1 VISANATGIRWGT
14 ERRLEFIEFRLFW
27 EGGVN
32 RSDLVDEFGVSVPQA
47 SKDLALYQAQAPD
60 NIRYDRSQKRYFAA
74 DAFVPKFIE
83 LDADAYLERL
93 SPTVHRVANIDSVG
107 HYGVDKLPIPQR
119 RIRPGVLRDL
129 LASARASQSIDI
141 LYQSMSSSRPEPL
154 WRRISPHAF
163 ATDGLRW
170 HTRAYCHL
178 DLKFKD
184 FILSRCLE
192 TREPGPAGSVPSQ
205 DRIWNTEFS
214 ALLIPNPKLS
224 ASQQEVIAQDFH
236 MEDGRAVITIRCA
249 MLYYFSKRLRLDVA
263 NRFDDPR
270 EAPVILKN
278 RDEFAV
284 ALEEAMR

>member
-1 VISANATGIRWGT
+1 VIAANAIGIRWGT

-74 DAFVPKFIE
+74 DTFVPKFID

-93 SPTVHRVANIDSVG
+93 SPTGHRIVNIDAVG
-107 HYGVDKLPIPQR
+107 NYGVEKLPIPQR
-119 RIRPGVLRDL
+119 RIRPGVLRGL
-129 LASARASQSIDI
+129 LASARAGQSIDI
-141 LYQSMSSSRPEPL
+141 LYQSMSGGRPEPL

-163 ATDGLRW
+163 ASDGLRW

-178 DLKFKD
+178 DHIFKD

-192 TREPGPAGSVPSQ
+192 VREPGPAGSVPSE
-205 DRIWNTEFS
+205 DRIWNSEFS

-224 ASQQEVIAQDFH
+224 PSQQEVIAQDFR
-236 MEDGRAVITIRCA
+236 MEDGRAVVTIRCA

-263 NRFDDPR
+263 DGFDDPR

-278 RDEFAV
+278 RDEFVV
-284 ALEEAMR
+284 ALTEAMR

>member
-1 VISANATGIRWGT
+1 MIATNTTGIRWGT

-32 RSDLVDEFGVSVPQA
+32 RSDLVEEFGVSVPQA

-60 NIRYDRSQKRYFAA
+60 NIRYDRSQKRYLAA
-74 DAFVPKFIE
+74 DAFVPKFIK
-83 LDADAYLERL
+83 LDADAYLEQL
-93 SPTVHRVANIDSVG
+93 TPNGHRIANIDAVG

-119 RIRPGVLRDL
+119 QIRPSVLRAL
-129 LASARASQSIDI
+129 LTSARAGQSIDI
-141 LYQSMSSSRPEPL
+141 LYQSMSSDRPKPL

-178 DLKFKD
+178 DRKFKD
-184 FILSRCLE
+184 FILSRCLD
-192 TREPGPAGSVPSQ
+192 TREPGSAGNVPSQ

-236 MEDGRAVITIRCA
+236 MEDGRAIITIRCA
-249 MLYYFSKRLRLDVA
+249 MLYYFSKRLRLDLA
-263 NRFDDPR
+263 DRFDDPR